1 MGYSHRCSAPWPM
14 IKNLAENYLKMDPSR
29 LRRDVVPELKV
40 SKRLKAS
47 ADEADRISLLL
58 QQYTKINVGQ
68 QN

>member
-1 MGYSHRCSAPWPM
+1 M

-58 QQYTKINVGQ
+58 QQYTKIM
-68 QN
+68 